1 MRRRLPTVLLGGLLT
16 LLAAAPAIAQGPL
29 PSGREVVNKFI
40 AAMGGRE
47 VVLAQSGRHMTG
59 TFAIPAQGMSGALD
73 VYGQPPNK
81 MLVRVTIEGIG
92 EITSG
97 YDGATAWAVNP
108 MMGPMVLDSL
118 QAMQTRQQADF
129 YSSLYPEDQITA
141 LETVADTTFE
151 GTASYKVKVTTAWG
165 ETYHEYFDKD
175 KGLML
180 GSQRT
185 NASPMGNVDI
195 LTIVSDWRTVEGML
209 VPFKSTQRTMGIEQV
224 VTIASVD
231 VTTVP
236 DSVFVPPPAIQA
248 LIKK

>member
-1 MRRRLPTVLLGGLLT
+1 MSRRLPTAVLGGVLT
-16 LLAAAPAIAQGPL
+16 LLATVPAHAQL
-29 PSGREVVNKFI
+29 PSGREVIDKFI
-40 AAMGGRE
+40 AAMGGRA
-47 VVLAQSGRHMTG
+47 VVMAQTGRHMTG
-59 TFAIPAQGMSGALD
+59 TFDIPAQGISGALD

-81 MLVRVTIEGIG
+81 MLVRVTIQGIG
-92 EITSG
+92 EVTSG
-97 YDGATAWAVNP
+97 YDGTTAWAVNP
-108 MMGPMVLDSL
+108 MMGPMILDSL
-118 QAMQTRQQADF
+118 QAHQTRQQADF
-129 YSSLYPEDQITA
+129 YASLYPEEQITA

-165 ETYHEYFDKD
+165 ETYHEYFDKASH
-175 KGLML
+175 LML

-195 LTIVSDWRTVEGML
+195 LTQVSDWRTVEGMR

-224 VTIASVD
+224 VTISNVE

-236 DSVFVPPPAIQA
+236 DSVFVPPAEIQA

>member
-1 MRRRLPTVLLGGLLT
+1 MSRRMPTPLLGGLLA
-16 LLAAAPAIAQGPL
+16 LLAVAPAHAQGGR
-29 PSGREVVNKFI
+29 PSGREVVNRFI
-40 AAMGGRE
+40 EAMGGRE

-59 TFAIPAQGMSGALD
+59 TFAIPAQGMQGALD

-92 EITSG
+92 EIRNG
-97 YDGATAWAVNP
+97 YDGTTAWAVNP

-118 QAMQTRQQADF
+118 QALQTQQQADF

-165 ETYHEYFDKD
+165 ETYHEFFDKST
-175 KGLML
+175 GLML

-195 LTIVSDWRTVEGML
+195 LTLVSDWRTVEGML
-209 VPFKSTQRTMGIEQV
+209 VPFKSSQRTMGIEQL
-224 VTIASVD
+224 VTIDSVE

-236 DSVFVPPPAIQA
+236 DSVFVPPPEIQA